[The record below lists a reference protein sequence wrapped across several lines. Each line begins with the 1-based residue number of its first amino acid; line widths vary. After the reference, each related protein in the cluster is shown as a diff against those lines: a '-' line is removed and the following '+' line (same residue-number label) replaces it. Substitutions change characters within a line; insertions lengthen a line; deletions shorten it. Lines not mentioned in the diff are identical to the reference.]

1 MNDNKI
7 AILVGLNAKEGNGSG
22 NIGYIFLGFKK
33 SGNLYSSQDV
43 RVMKA
48 AADEL
53 VVAIQNALSFDKL
66 QAMDSMKTEFI
77 ALTSH
82 SLRTPLAIM
91 SGNAEML
98 ATTQGLSAIQVKVV
112 EGMQKGVKKL
122 SKFVNDLLA
131 INSMQAGEVLSTES
145 CTITDLITPLL
156 EETREQAK
164 AKGLTFTAD
173 DRLPDVAVKINVDL
187 FREALRKVLENAVKF
202 TQEGGVTV
210 AITTSAD
217 NVTIAVSDTG
227 IGIPEDEQSKLFMT
241 FHRGTDP
248 FVYDYEGKGIG
259 LYFAK
264 MVVEAH
270 GGIIRLSST
279 PGKGARVEVEL
290 RLIRQFGKDQ

>member
-1 MNDNKI
+1 
-7 AILVGLNAKEGNGSG
+7 
-22 NIGYIFLGFKK
+22 
-33 SGNLYSSQDV
+33 
-43 RVMKA
+43 
-48 AADEL
+48 
-53 VVAIQNALSFDKL
+53 
-66 QAMDSMKTEFI
+66 MDSMKTEFI

-187 FREALRKVLENAVKF
+187 FRE
-202 TQEGGVTV
+202 GGVTV